1 MPKQVTNS
9 GRKCIVIVEDS
20 ADFSNLL
27 KFLVEDEGFEGVQFP
42 LEQDDIVS
50 LAKNRKPAAIL
61 MDLALRRKSGLE
73 FIEDLK
79 ADPATKNIPILVI
92 TGRDLTHR
100 EVLGLEFRGVKYL
113 RKGRVEINEIKQ
125 AIIDAARPKKPSAA
139 AEKKE

>member
-1 MPKQVTNS
+1 MPKQVTNG
-9 GRKCIVIVEDS
+9 GRKCILIVEDS
-20 ADFSNLL
+20 VDFSNLL

-79 ADPATKNIPILVI
+79 ADSSTKNIPILVI
-92 TGRDLTHR
+92 TGRDLSHK
-100 EVLGLEFRGVKYL
+100 EVLSLEFRGVKYL
-113 RKGRVEINEIKQ
+113 RKGRVEINEIKH
-125 AIIDAARPKKPSAA
+125 AIVDAARPKKPSTAA
-139 AEKKE
+139 DKKE